1 MKESPTQF
9 ASVVFPNIVPG
20 IHSELN
26 SLNRCVTV
34 RWAFPTALTMAPPTV
49 QIATIATLTH
59 CLALLSFS
67 HLSQNL
73 LPNNLHYWIWA
84 SSYSWQPNW
93 CFQFT
98 FLFFSPSSHWNVLF
112 SKVQSL
118 SYHCTASSSTS
129 IPTHKHPQLNTI
141 IVISLCGCR
150 YNRFRR

>member
-34 RWAFPTALTMAPPTV
+34 RWAFPTALTMAPPPV

-67 HLSQNL
+67 SPYPPTCGTHLSQNL
-73 LPNNLHYWIWA
+73 LPNNLHYG
-84 SSYSWQPNW
+84 SEHHPTHGSWTDVSNLLFYFSLHHHTEMYY
-93 CFQFT
+93 FQRFSL
-98 FLFFSPSSHWNVLF
+98 FLTIVLPPQAPPSPP
-112 SKVQSL
+112 
-118 SYHCTASSSTS
+118 TS
-129 IPTHKHPQLNTI
+129 ILN
-141 IVISLCGCR
+141 
-150 YNRFRR
+150 

>member
-59 CLALLSFS
+59 CLVCY
-67 HLSQNL
+67 N
-73 LPNNLHYWIWA
+73 
-84 SSYSWQPNW
+84 
-93 CFQFT
+93 CFQSNLT
-98 FLFFSPSSHWNVLF
+98 FFP
-112 SKVQSL
+112 
-118 SYHCTASSSTS
+118 S
-129 IPTHKHPQLNTI
+129 IPCPIQSIL
-141 IVISLCGCR
+141 
-150 YNRFRR
+150 

>member
-1 MKESPTQF
+1 MKEIPTQF

-73 LPNNLHYWIWA
+73 LPNNLHYG
-84 SSYSWQPNW
+84 SEHHPTYGSRTDVSNLLFYFSLHHHTEMYY
-93 CFQFT
+93 FQRFSL
-98 FLFFSPSSHWNVLF
+98 FLTIVLPPQAPPSPP
-112 SKVQSL
+112 
-118 SYHCTASSSTS
+118 TS
-129 IPTHKHPQLNTI
+129 ILN
-141 IVISLCGCR
+141 
-150 YNRFRR
+150 